1 MVFKPADLPARWE
14 AVAVCAWIAIV
25 QLLLVQ
31 WIRQRTTDWLTFILV
46 SGLLLSIPV
55 LLHVLYR
62 TWIAFSLEYWIDRNA
77 VTVRWADVR
86 QTIPLA
92 DVQEVVLPPEL
103 AADEVADTP
112 PQIETPPAAQ
122 SAEPPEDG
130 VPAAATR
137 AASAQAAAARAGRS
151 ARRVG
156 RSARFWINWPAHF
169 VRPRPSD
176 AGLALLATR
185 PSAECVLLATP
196 SASFALAPAASADFV
211 EVIYER
217 ARMGPVANVALEQK
231 RRFDPARLFSGD
243 RLGLTLVVLGLLG
256 SILLFGALMIR
267 FPGLPDVLAVRYNAE
282 GAPELVREKQG
293 LFLVPAIGLMSWIVN
308 GLWGGVLAM
317 RGQQAGSY
325 LLWGGTLVVQ
335 LCAFFALAALIGWR

>member
-14 AVAVCAWIAIV
+14 GVAVCAWIAIV

-31 WIRQRTTDWLTFILV
+31 WIRHRTTDWLTFMLV
-46 SGLLLSIPV
+46 FGLLLSIPV
-55 LLHVLYR
+55 LLQVIYR

-92 DVQEVVLPPEL
+92 DVQEIVLPIAPGT
-103 AADEVADTP
+103 AIDT
-112 PQIETPPAAQ
+112 AAQ
-122 SAEPPEDG
+122 AQPGALPAEGASAP
-130 VPAAATR
+130 VAR
-137 AASAQAAAARAGRS
+137 AASAQAAAALAGRG
-151 ARRVG
+151 ARRVE
-156 RSARFWINWPAHF
+156 RSARFWIDWPSHF
-169 VRPRPSD
+169 VRPRPGD
-176 AGLALLATR
+176 GGLALLASR
-185 PSAECVLLATP
+185 PSAECVLVATP
-196 SASFALAPAASADFV
+196 TTRFALAPAASADFV

-217 ARMGPVANVALEQK
+217 ARMGPVANVALEQE

-243 RLGLTLVVLGLLG
+243 RLGLTLVVLGLMG
-256 SILLFGALMIR
+256 SILLFGALMTR
-267 FPGLPDVLAVRYNAE
+267 FPGLPDVLAVRYSAE

-293 LFLVPAIGLMSWIVN
+293 LFLLPAIGLMAWIVN
-308 GLWGGVLAM
+308 GIWGAVLAM